1 MPSAVSADLAAAG
14 AGYALGSLPVGV
26 WVGRAIRHIDV
37 RNFGSGSM
45 GTTNVLRT
53 VGPAAALATFAL
65 DVGKGSAAVL
75 VARALGADAAG
86 QAAAGFAAVVGHS
99 WPVLARFRGGKSVA
113 TAFGGVLLISPVASV
128 CAMAVGL
135 PALVGTR
142 IVSVASLSAAAAA
155 TLGAGVH
162 WATGGGSAEEFAF
175 VAGVSTVV
183 VARHRANLRRLA
195 RGEEPQVSLHRR
207 VA

>member
-1 MPSAVSADLAAAG
+1 MPSALAADLAATG
-14 AGYALGSLPVGV
+14 AGYALGSLPVGL
-26 WVGRAIRHIDV
+26 WLGRRIRQVDV

-53 VGPAAALATFAL
+53 VGPAAALTTFVL

-99 WPVLARFRGGKSVA
+99 WPMLARFRGGKSVA
-113 TAFGGVLLISPVASV
+113 TAFGGLLVVSPVASA
-128 CAMAVGL
+128 CAVAVGL

-142 IVSVASLSAAAAA
+142 IVSVGSLSAAAAA
-155 TLGAGVH
+155 TLGSGVH
-162 WATGGGSAEEFAF
+162 WAVGGGSPEAFAYT
-175 VAGVSTVV
+175 AGVTAVV

>member
-1 MPSAVSADLAAAG
+1 MPSALAADLAATG
-14 AGYALGSLPVGV
+14 AGYALGSLPVGL
-26 WVGRAIRHIDV
+26 WLGRRIRQVDV

-53 VGPAAALATFAL
+53 IGPAAALATFVL

-99 WPVLARFRGGKSVA
+99 WPMLARFRGGKSVA
-113 TAFGGVLLISPVASV
+113 TAFGGLLVVSPVASA
-128 CAMAVGL
+128 CAAAVGL

-142 IVSVASLSAAAAA
+142 IVSVGSLSAAAAA
-155 TLGAGVH
+155 TLGSGVH
-162 WATGGGSAEEFAF
+162 WAAGGGSAEAFAYT
-175 VAGVSTVV
+175 AGVSAVV
-183 VARHRANLRRLA
+183 VVRHRANLRRLA
-195 RGEEPQVSLHRR
+195 RGEEPQVSLRR
-207 VA
+207 RMA

>member
-1 MPSAVSADLAAAG
+1 MPSALSADLAATG
-14 AGYALGSLPVGV
+14 AGYALGSLPVGL
-26 WVGRAIRHIDV
+26 WLGRRIRQVDV

-53 VGPAAALATFAL
+53 IGPAAALTTFVL

-75 VARALGADAAG
+75 LARALGADTAG

-99 WPVLARFRGGKSVA
+99 WPALARFRGGKSVA
-113 TAFGGVLLISPVASV
+113 TAFGGLLVVSPVGSA
-128 CAMAVGL
+128 CAVAVGL

-142 IVSVASLSAAAAA
+142 IVSVGSLSAAAAA
-155 TLGAGVH
+155 TLGSGVH
-162 WATGGGSAEEFAF
+162 WAVGGGSAEAFAYT
-175 VAGVSTVV
+175 AGVSAVV

-195 RGEEPQVSLHRR
+195 RGEEPQVSLRKR

>member
-1 MPSAVSADLAAAG
+1 MPSALPADLAATG
-14 AGYALGSLPVGV
+14 AGYALGSLPVGL
-26 WVGRAIRHIDV
+26 WLGRRIRRVDV

-53 VGPAAALATFAL
+53 IGPAAALTTFVL

-75 VARALGADAAG
+75 LARALGADAAG

-99 WPVLARFRGGKSVA
+99 WPALARFRGGKSVA
-113 TAFGGVLLISPVASV
+113 TAFGGLLVVSPIGSA
-128 CAMAVGL
+128 CAVAVGL

-142 IVSVASLSAAAAA
+142 IVSVGSLSAATAA
-155 TLGAGVH
+155 TLGSGVH
-162 WATGGGSAEEFAF
+162 WAAGGGSAEAFAYT
-175 VAGVSTVV
+175 AGVSAVV

-195 RGEEPQVSLHRR
+195 RGEEPQVSLRKR

>member
-1 MPSAVSADLAAAG
+1 MPSVLAADLAATG
-14 AGYALGSLPVGV
+14 AGYALGSLPVGL
-26 WVGRAIRHIDV
+26 WLGRRIRRIDV

-53 VGPAAALATFAL
+53 VGPAAALATFVL

-99 WPVLARFRGGKSVA
+99 WPALARFRGGKSVA
-113 TAFGGVLLISPVASV
+113 TAFGGALVLSPVGSA
-128 CAMAVGL
+128 CAVVVGL
-135 PALVGTR
+135 PALAGTR
-142 IVSVASLSAAAAA
+142 IVSVGSLSAALAA
-155 TLGAGVH
+155 TVGSGVH
-162 WATGGGSAEEFAF
+162 WAVGGGSPEAFAY
-175 VAGVSTVV
+175 VAGVTAVV
-183 VARHRANLRRLA
+183 VLRHRANLRRLA
-195 RGEEPQVSLHRR
+195 RGEEPQVTLHRR

>member
-1 MPSAVSADLAAAG
+1 MPASLPADLVATG
-14 AGYALGSLPVGV
+14 AGYALGSLPVGL
-26 WVGRAIRHIDV
+26 WLGRRIRQVDV

-53 VGPAAALATFAL
+53 IGPAAALTTFVL

-75 VARALGADAAG
+75 LARALGADPAG

-99 WPVLARFRGGKSVA
+99 WPMLARFRGGKSVA
-113 TAFGGVLLISPVASV
+113 TAFGGLLVVSPVASLA
-128 CAMAVGL
+128 AMAVGL

-142 IVSVASLSAAAAA
+142 IVSVGSLTAAAAA
-155 TLGAGVH
+155 TAGAGAH
-162 WATGGGSAEEFAF
+162 WARGGGSAEAFAYT
-175 VAGVSTVV
+175 AGVTAVV
-183 VARHRANLRRLA
+183 VVRHRANLRRLA
-195 RGEEPQVSLHRR
+195 RGEEPQVSLRKR

>member
-1 MPSAVSADLAAAG
+1 VGLW
-14 AGYALGSLPVGV
+14 LGRRVRQV
-26 WVGRAIRHIDV
+26 DV

-53 VGPAAALATFAL
+53 IGPAAALTTFVL

-75 VARALGADAAG
+75 LARALGADAAG

-99 WPVLARFRGGKSVA
+99 WPMLARFRGGKSVA
-113 TAFGGVLLISPVASV
+113 TAFGGLLVVSPVGSA
-128 CAMAVGL
+128 CAVAVGL

-142 IVSVASLSAAAAA
+142 IVSVGSLSAAAAA
-155 TLGAGVH
+155 TLGSGVH
-162 WATGGGSAEEFAF
+162 WAVGGGSTEAFAYT
-175 VAGVSTVV
+175 AGVSAVV

-195 RGEEPQVSLHRR
+195 RGEEPQVSLRKR